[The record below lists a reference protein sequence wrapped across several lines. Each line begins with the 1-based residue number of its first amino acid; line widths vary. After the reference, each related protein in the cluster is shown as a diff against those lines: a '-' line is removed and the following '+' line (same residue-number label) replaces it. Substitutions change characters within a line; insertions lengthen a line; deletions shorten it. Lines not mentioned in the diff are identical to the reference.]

1 MHPARDPETPR
12 PRSPF
17 NSRPISYPPSNR
29 SEGVVQALVEQAHDD
44 RINALQRAEA
54 VCALKS
60 FLQAD
65 WDHVATV
72 VGMSTRSVLA
82 MASLLKLPEPVRLA
96 LRQRELDLRHGA
108 ALARLLDHDGAMV
121 RLFQYVRANPTVTG
135 DVALRIAGAMLRD
148 PDADLDEARRLAEVR
163 IGGREPLSQV
173 KALLEALQSI
183 ENVNLTDLTTPD
195 QHRLIADL
203 NLASVRLARVQERLT
218 R

>member
-1 MHPARDPETPR
+1 MQSARDPETPR
-12 PRSPF
+12 PRNPTGL
-17 NSRPISYPPSNR
+17 ISYPPSNR
-29 SEGVVQALVEQAHDD
+29 SEGVVQALVDQAHDD

-60 FLQAD
+60 FLQSD
-65 WDHVATV
+65 WDTVASV

-108 ALARLLDHDGAMV
+108 ALARLLDHDGAMD
-121 RLFQYVRANPTVTG
+121 RLFHYLRQNPAVSG

-148 PDADLDEARRLAEVR
+148 ADTDLDQARAIAESR
-163 IGGREPLSQV
+163 ISGRHSVSQIA
-173 KALLEALQSI
+173 ALLEALQGV
-183 ENVNLTDLTTPD
+183 EAMNVTDLATPD
-195 QHRLIADL
+195 QHRLAADL
-203 NLASVRLARVQERLT
+203 RMAAERLARVQDRL